1 MGVFP
6 ACLFSVGKGRE
17 PGKFVVQGG
26 WFMAEAKTAVA
37 NKPVWVDLA
46 SSDPA
51 AARDF
56 YSKLFGWKV
65 EVNPDPQYGG
75 YGLGQIGGK
84 DVAGIGG
91 KQKAEAPTPG
101 AGVIGGP
108 RPAGKGKKGEA
119 AGGPG
124 G

>member
-26 WFMAEAKTAVA
+26 WFMAEAKTAGA

-51 AARDF
+51 AAREF

-75 YGLGQIGGK
+75 YGRAQHGGK
-84 DVAGIGG
+84 EVAGSRGNERG
-91 KQKAEAPTPG
+91 REPTDAP
-101 AGVIGGP
+101 
-108 RPAGKGKKGEA
+108 
-119 AGGPG
+119 
-124 G
+124 